1 MKFLKL
7 LFCGL
12 YLLFINCNCYEKH
25 GNEVLLSNEI
35 HKNITYETS
44 NIEIKKNNTI
54 TNPFIIQLQNT
65 RLNDFNL
72 FFISYSLF
80 YLFMFSSLLF
90 QKYFKI
96 SFFTK
101 QIPYLNISRES
112 FIFSVAYFIWW
123 TSLLIYSFLSPKI
136 NDILFRTGLWISLNM
151 GSVLIPIT
159 RNSIFL
165 VLFNISYDHI
175 IHIHKYIAILCF
187 ISVWIKLIVVII
199 YKGFSFLIIPINN
212 TTTGGSPLMGTIC
225 SLSII
230 LIFLLAMPFIRNKL
244 FELFYYSHRILAF
257 ITIISGTFHYLMT
270 LYYILP
276 PFLLYIIDLVIREYH
291 THKAIYSYLKV
302 VGSEKDNTS
311 CVFIHITLLN
321 PIKVNYGSYFFIC
334 FKDISRF
341 QYHPLSLISEHNENL
356 IFCAKDRGENTWT
369 NKLKKYNISDGKSLL
384 KNKHIYLQGPY
395 GHVTI
400 NYEANKYKYLISVAG
415 GIGITSVISVLQEI
429 NHLYVNN
436 KLDKIE
442 KIYLIWIA
450 SHYSLVK
457 PFFSLLH
464 KLENIFDIN
473 IYITRESFNNEDNQ
487 FKIIYEKPKI
497 SYVINNIIDT
507 YKIVNNEMA
516 IISCGPKILSNDLIT
531 LCSNLNIDIS
541 NENF

>member
-7 LFCGL
+7 LFCAFS
-12 YLLFINCNCYEKH
+12 LLFINCNCFENDNNH
-25 GNEVLLSNEI
+25 FLLSNEV
-35 HKNITYETS
+35 HKNMKYEVL
-44 NIEIKKNNTI
+44 NVQIKQNNTF
-54 TNPFIIQLQNT
+54 NPFTIQINNT
-65 RLNDFNL
+65 KVNDFNL
-72 FFISYSLF
+72 FFISYSVF
-80 YLFMFSSLLF
+80 YLFMLGSLIF

-112 FIFSVAYFIWW
+112 FIFSISYFIWW
-123 TSLLIYSFLSPKI
+123 TSLLVYSFLSPKI
-136 NDILFRTGLWISLNM
+136 NDILFRTGLWITLNM

-175 IHIHKYIAILCF
+175 IHMHKYMAVLCF
-187 ISVWIKLIVVII
+187 ISVWVKLIVVVI
-199 YKGFSFLIIPINN
+199 YKGFFFLFIPINN
-212 TTTGGSPLMGTIC
+212 TTGGSPLMGTIC

-230 LIFLLAMPFIRNKL
+230 LTVLLAIPFIRNRL
-244 FELFYYSHRILAF
+244 FELFYYSHRVLSL

-270 LYYILP
+270 LYYIIP
-276 PFLLYIIDLVIREYH
+276 PFLLYIIDLIIREFH
-291 THKAIYSYLKV
+291 THKAIYSHLKI

-334 FKDISRF
+334 FKDISKF

-369 NKLKKYNISDGKSLL
+369 NKLKKYNSSDGRSIL
-384 KNKHIYLQGPY
+384 KNKDIYLQGPY
-395 GHVTI
+395 GHITI
-400 NYEANKYKYLISVAG
+400 NYQANKYKYLISVAG

-436 KLDKIE
+436 KLDKIK

-464 KLENIFDIN
+464 KFEDIFDIN
-473 IYITRESFNNEDNQ
+473 IYITRESFNNEDNH
-487 FKIIYEKPKI
+487 FKIICEKPKI
-497 SYVINNIIDT
+497 SNTINDIINE
-507 YKIVNNEMA
+507 YKIENNDMA
-516 IISCGPKILSNDLIT
+516 IISCGPKALSNDLIT

-541 NENF
+541 NEDF

>member
-12 YLLFINCNCYEKH
+12 SLLTNCNCFEK
-25 GNEVLLSNEI
+25 NNNNVLSNEI

-44 NIEIKKNNTI
+44 NVEIKKNNTI
-54 TNPFIIQLQNT
+54 NPFIVQIKNT
-65 RLNDFNL
+65 KLNDFNL

-90 QKYFKI
+90 QKYYKI

-101 QIPYLNISRES
+101 RIPYLNISRES
-112 FIFSVAYFIWW
+112 FIFGIIYSIWW
-123 TSLLIYSFLSPKI
+123 ISLLVYSFLSPKI

-187 ISVWIKLIVVII
+187 ISVWVKLIVVII
-199 YKGFSFLIIPINN
+199 YKGFLFLIIPINN
-212 TTTGGSPLMGTIC
+212 TTGGSPLMGTIC

-230 LIFLLAMPFIRNKL
+230 LTVLLAIPFIRNRL

-276 PFLLYIIDLVIREYH
+276 PFLLYIIDLIVREYY
-291 THKAIYSYLKV
+291 THKAIYSHLKV

-311 CVFIHITLLN
+311 CVFIHVTLLN

-341 QYHPLSLISEHNENL
+341 QYHPLSLISNYNENL
-356 IFCAKDRGENTWT
+356 IFCAKDRGENSWT
-369 NKLKKYNISDGKSLL
+369 NKLKKYDSLDGKSIL

-400 NYEANKYKYLISVAG
+400 NYVSNKYKYLISVAG

-436 KLDKIE
+436 KLDKI
-442 KIYLIWIA
+442 KRIYLIWIA

-457 PFFSLLH
+457 PFFSLLR

-487 FKIIYEKPKI
+487 FKIVYEKPKV
-497 SYVINNIIDT
+497 SNTINKIIDE
-507 YKIVNNEMA
+507 YKIVNNEIA
-516 IISCGPKILSNDLIT
+516 IISCGPKALSNDLLT

-541 NENF
+541 NEDF

>member
-12 YLLFINCNCYEKH
+12 SLLFINCSCY
-25 GNEVLLSNEI
+25 GNNGNVLSNKI

-44 NIEIKKNNTI
+44 NIEIKKNNTVNP
-54 TNPFIIQLQNT
+54 NPFIVQIKNT
-65 RLNDFNL
+65 QLNDFNL

-80 YLFMFSSLLF
+80 YLFMLCSLLL
-90 QKYFKI
+90 QKYYKI

-112 FIFSVAYFIWW
+112 FIFGIVYSVWW
-123 TSLLIYSFLSPKI
+123 ISLLFYSFLSPKI

-187 ISVWIKLIVVII
+187 ISVLIKLLVVII
-199 YKGFSFLIIPINN
+199 NKGFSFLIIPINN
-212 TTTGGSPLMGTIC
+212 TTGGSPLMGTIC

-230 LIFLLAMPFIRNKL
+230 LTFFLAIPFIRNKL

-276 PFLLYIIDLVIREYH
+276 PFLLYIIDLIVREYY
-291 THKAIYSYLKV
+291 THKAIYSHLKV

-311 CVFIHITLLN
+311 CVFIHVTLLN

-341 QYHPLSLISEHNENL
+341 QYHPLSLISNYNENL
-356 IFCAKDRGENTWT
+356 IFCAKDRGENSWT
-369 NKLKKYNISDGKSLL
+369 NKLKKYNSLDGKSIL

-400 NYEANKYKYLISVAG
+400 NYVSNKYKYLISVAG

-429 NHLYVNN
+429 NYLYVNN
-436 KLDKIE
+436 KLDKIK

-457 PFFSLLH
+457 PFFSLLR
-464 KLENIFDIN
+464 KLENIFDIK

-487 FKIIYEKPKI
+487 FKIIYERPNV
-497 SYVINNIIDT
+497 SNMINKIIDE
-507 YKIVNNEMA
+507 YKIENKDIA
-516 IISCGPKILSNDLIT
+516 IISCGPKALSNDLLT

-541 NENF
+541 NEDF